1 MFPTKIF
8 AAVLASTT
16 LITAAGCA
24 ATRTHEATGQ
34 YVDDSVIT
42 SKVKAAILGEPGLK
56 VAEINVETFKGRV
69 QLSGFVSHRG
79 DIDSAIRLARN
90 VDGVSSVTNDL
101 QLK

>member
-1 MFPTKIF
+1 MHPIKIL
-8 AAVLASTT
+8 AALLVGTL

-42 SKVKAAILGEPGLK
+42 GKVKAAILHEPGLK
-56 VAEINVETFKGRV
+56 VSEINVETFKGQV

-79 DIDSAIRLARN
+79 DMDSAINVARN
-90 VDGVSSVTNDL
+90 VDGVTKVTNDM
-101 QLK
+101 QVK